1 MKKTTL
7 ITGASTGIGTALA
20 DVYAKHGYDLIL
32 MARRG
37 DKLNE
42 IKARLESLY
51 SGIAVSCVVSDVSNT
66 EKHREDI
73 RTACAG
79 LSTLNVAIANAGIG
93 GVTNGWMDAW
103 EKASEILTVNILG
116 AVATLE
122 TCKMIM
128 LKQGFGHLVGIT
140 SVASARGLPQSS
152 AYCASK
158 AALEVYLESL
168 RIDLSNRGIEVT
180 AIHPG
185 FVSTPMTEK
194 NGKMPFL
201 ITPED
206 AAQRIYHGVEK
217 HKARVFFPA
226 PMAMAVW
233 LLRRIPNTL
242 YDSLMSFGRKRAQ
255 VFRKKHE
262 EI

>member
-7 ITGASTGIGTALA
+7 ITGASAGIGTALA
-20 DVYAKHGYDLIL
+20 EVYAKHGYDLIL

-42 IKARLESLY
+42 IRTRLALLY
-51 SGIAVSCVVSDVSNT
+51 PDIAVTCVVSDVAHT
-66 EKHREDI
+66 EKHRDDI
-73 RTACAG
+73 QKVCAG

-93 GVTNGWMDAW
+93 GVTNGWTDAW
-103 EKASEILTVNILG
+103 EKASEILTVNVLG

-168 RIDLSNRGIEVT
+168 RIDLNNRGIEVT

-185 FVSTPMTEK
+185 FVSTSMTEK

-201 ITPED
+201 ITAEA
-206 AAQRIYHGVEK
+206 AAQRIYQGVEK
-217 HKARVFFPA
+217 RKARVFFPA
-226 PMAMAVW
+226 PMAVAVW
-233 LLRRIPNTL
+233 LLRRMPNTL
-242 YDSLMSFGRKRAQ
+242 YDLLMSFGRKRAQ
-255 VFRKKHE
+255 IFRKKHE
-262 EI
+262 I